1 MFSLINIILRIGL
14 YFFTIYGPAS
24 VTIMNQIKKYDLK
37 HIAFHVLAGLYS
49 IWLLLFCIL
58 VSMAISTVLNEADSS
73 LRTVYL
79 VWVSL
84 NFIMGTSLFTVIQ
97 LFKNKTITNRLIF
110 YTYIAAAIATA
121 FTVIFIMNRG

>member
-14 YFFTIYGPAS
+14 YFFTIYDPAS
-24 VTIMNQIKKYDLK
+24 VTIMNQIQKYDLK
-37 HIAFHVLAGLYS
+37 HIAFHVLAGLYF